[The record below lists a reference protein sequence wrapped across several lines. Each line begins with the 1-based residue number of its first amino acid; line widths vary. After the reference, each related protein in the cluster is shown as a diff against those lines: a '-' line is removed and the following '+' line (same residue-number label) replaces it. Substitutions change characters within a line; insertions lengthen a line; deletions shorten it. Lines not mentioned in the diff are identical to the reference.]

1 MRTTM
6 RRFNLPEFA
15 LLLAVLAIPV
25 ISAPC
30 RGAESGRHSR
40 TKFTALPISG
50 SGSKCSRMLY
60 RYGIPFMER
69 PWHLPASGSLQEK
82 VGVPAK
88 EIFLLG
94 MTETE
99 RPQAW
104 SDAAS
109 YANRFFIGDHLGQI
123 RLHYANGVTEDYPLV
138 LGESVWWGLP
148 FYQTREPFPTG
159 SALRSALEKALHLYP
174 AAPVSDGNYVAVIM
188 PGKAPLASIEFLSS
202 PEKRGSVAIAGITVE
217 TAEDVSIVG
226 GTVIPAGPPDP
237 QFEEFA
243 EQGALRAAG
252 VDEERSRQR
261 LELLKEAF
269 YTSDADFKLPIATQ
283 IPFGYSGPQ
292 VTFKGTPYAS
302 ALQNAFYANVADMLA
317 KIDPT
322 GEYHTSTKY
331 ALSWAGIPRSAGGE
345 FGTYR
350 ADVGIYYGDSWSR
363 DLGRSLQELTDLGY
377 TKTALQTA
385 DYVFRMARLWEAN
398 SALKYHGEALPPH
411 WSRVINRPDF
421 SLPFE
426 NDGHGLISLFLYQ
439 LWRRLPNRDAWLR
452 EHWPDVKAAGDWIP
466 WQFVHSDVSGATDGV
481 LHTTGESAGGNG
493 YSVYPDA
500 VCMTALEGLARMAD
514 SIGETQ
520 SAELW
525 RDTAAK
531 MRSAIPKRYLV
542 DDPKYGRA
550 WTLVDAGW
558 PNKSTVLGPLIFTAD
573 YRGYAPDDIYAPWR
587 SADAAAY
594 QRLIDTY
601 KPFGFYGWAMGYGQG
616 FVTQSALLLDRM
628 KDATEMLNWTALEVN
643 DPQIHS
649 YVVPEGVQVDPT
661 GRFLYRTGDQGNGV
675 QEAEI
680 IKIFRILIGVDDLD
694 SRHIKILPRLPYGW
708 SEIAVNNY
716 PVLVQRAG
724 RTESTHLRY
733 RLELANGHL
742 NFAISSDLDLGAV
755 TVRLGPFENKPS
767 ASEVRL
773 NGRLPKKAMIQHSGD
788 SWWVQ
793 CTAHIGHGP
802 ASTHS

>member
-1 MRTTM
+1 M
-6 RRFNLPEFA
+6 
-15 LLLAVLAIPV
+15 IY
-25 ISAPC
+25 
-30 RGAESGRHSR
+30 
-40 TKFTALPISG
+40 K
-50 SGSKCSRMLY
+50 
-60 RYGIPFMER
+60 YGIPFMET
-69 PWHLPASGSLQEK
+69 PWHPRSSVSLQVK
-82 VGVPAK
+82 VGGPAK

-104 SDAAS
+104 SDATS
-109 YANRFFIGDHLGQI
+109 YANRYFVGDHLGQI
-123 RLHYANGVTEDYPLV
+123 RLHYANGVTKDYPLI

-148 FYQTREPFPTG
+148 FYQTREPFPTDA
-159 SALRSALEKALHLYP
+159 ALRSAFEDALHLYP
-174 AAPVSDGNYVAVIM
+174 AEPVGDGNYVAVIR
-188 PGKAPLASIEFLSS
+188 PGDAPLESMEILAS
-202 PEKRGSVAIAGITVE
+202 PAKRGSVAIEGITVE
-217 TAEDVSIVG
+217 TAQDTSIAG
-226 GTVIPAGPPDP
+226 GKVIPAGNSDP
-237 QFEEFA
+237 QFENFEDHK
-243 EQGALRAAG
+243 ALRAAG
-252 VDEERSRQR
+252 TDREGSHQR
-261 LELLKEAF
+261 LEALEEAF
-269 YTSDADFKLPIATQ
+269 YTSDADFKQPISGE
-283 IPFGYSGPQ
+283 IPPGYSGPE
-292 VTFKGTPYAS
+292 VTFKGTPYAN
-302 ALQNAFYANVADMLA
+302 ALQNAFYANVEDMLS

-322 GEYHTSTKY
+322 GMYHTSTKD
-331 ALSWAGIPRSAGGE
+331 ALAWAGIPWSAGGE

-350 ADVGIYYGDSWSR
+350 PDVGIYYGASWSR

-385 DYVFRMARLWEAN
+385 DYALRMARLWEEN
-398 SALKYHGEALPPH
+398 PSLKYHGVSLPPH

-426 NDGHGLISLFLYQ
+426 NDGHGLIALFLYQ
-439 LWRRLPNRDAWLR
+439 LWRRLPNRDEWLR
-452 EHWPDVKAAGDWIP
+452 AHWSDVKAAGDWIP
-466 WQFVHSDVSGATDGV
+466 WQFDHPDISGAKDGV

-500 VCMTALEGLARMAD
+500 ICMTALDGLARMAD

-520 SAELW
+520 SATLW

-531 MRSAIPKRYLV
+531 MRNAIPKRYLI
-542 DDPKYGRA
+542 DDPKYGEV

-573 YRGYAPDDIYAPWR
+573 YRGYAPEDIYPAWR
-587 SADAAAY
+587 SADEAAY

-628 KDATEMLNWTALEVN
+628 QDATEMLNWTAREVY

-680 IKIFRILIGVDDLD
+680 VKIFRILIGVDDMD
-694 SRHIKILPRLPYGW
+694 SRHLKILPRLPYGW

-716 PVLVQRAG
+716 PVLARIAG
-724 RTESTHLRY
+724 KMESSRLRY
-733 RLELANGHL
+733 RLERTDGRLDL
-742 NFAISSDLDLGAV
+742 DISSDMDLGTVA
-755 TVRLGPFENKPS
+755 VRLGPFENKPN
-767 ASEVRL
+767 ASDVRI
-773 NGRLPKKAMIQHSGD
+773 NGRPPRKASIQHSGD

-793 CTAHIGHGP
+793 GTAHVGREI
-802 ASTHS
+802 AQRRS